1 MKANFWVLEDGM
13 RYKKTSTRTG
23 EKETKKFEIIQRIR
37 RIGGG
42 KYSRIVNVDDGKGEA
57 SLDYCGIILLDH
69 DFVGVL
75 PKRSLRKCE
84 SGPEYEQAAIKL
96 LPLLVQVLLRFYHE
110 SSGRVEDLVDDFL
123 FTDDNESASNTLAA
137 AIHLL
142 EDYERD
148 GLLRRR
154 KRVRKRYGFGKIDW
168 NRTIQ
173 RTPAIMSESG
183 PFYPSPISVASA
195 DDVLDP
201 LIMIHR
207 ACIKDCYRRWGW
219 LFQPSRISLSSLGRV
234 FSEDADWLPFDFD
247 EVMMVLER
255 SLSLSFSDREMSV
268 IHFMQAYIR
277 AKQDPEN
284 QNVFGVTKYY
294 RVWERICKWVFKD
307 DRRFYESDF
316 LPQPKWEIRKKQ
328 GAKALRR
335 ELGKSQAYGQKGMK
349 EEYKKQIPDVM
360 RKRKETF
367 FILDAKY
374 YNFECSMPGAPDII
388 KQYYYEDTIRDY
400 LLREGVDTLG
410 IAQTS
415 NAFIMPDY
423 SDSGISGHGIEFQGV
438 AKFDLLPDWRSLPV
452 FTIDAM
458 AAMEAYA
465 NRDEKRA
472 LCEQWL
478 DVIES
483 RLATPLAVKN

>member
-13 RYKKTSTRTG
+13 RYKKTSTKAD
-23 EKETKKFEIIQRIR
+23 EKETKKFEIIERIR

-42 KYSRIVNVDDGKGEA
+42 KYSRIVKVDDSKGEA
-57 SLDYCGIILLDH
+57 SLDYCGIIVLGR
-69 DFVGVL
+69 DFIGVL
-75 PKRSLRKCE
+75 PKRSLRKCG
-84 SGPEYEQAAIKL
+84 SDSEYEQAAIKL

-110 SSGRVEDLVDDFL
+110 SSGRVEELVDDFL
-123 FTDDNESASNTLAA
+123 FADDNENASNTLAA

-154 KRVRKRYGFGKIDW
+154 KKERKRDGFGKIDW

-183 PFYPSPISVASA
+183 PFYPSPISVASSN
-195 DDVLDP
+195 DVLDP

-219 LFQPSRISLSSLGRV
+219 LFQPSRISLSSIDRV
-234 FSEDADWLPFDFD
+234 FSDDADWLPFDFD

-268 IHFMQAYIR
+268 IRFMQAYIR
-277 AKQDPEN
+277 AKQDPES
-284 QNVFGVTKYY
+284 QNVFGVTKYH
-294 RVWERICKWVFKD
+294 RVWEHICKWVFKD
-307 DRRFYESDF
+307 NQRFYESDF
-316 LPQPKWEIRKKQ
+316 LPQPKWEIRKK
-328 GAKALRR
+328 RR
-335 ELGKSQAYGQKGMK
+335 AIASRGKLGGFQVYGQKSMK

-360 RKRKETF
+360 LRRKETF

-374 YNFECSMPGAPDII
+374 YNFEYSMPGAPDII
-388 KQYYYEDTIRDY
+388 KQYYYEDTIRDH
-400 LLREGVDTLG
+400 LLQDDVDTLG
-410 IAQTS
+410 VTQTS

-423 SDSGISGHGIEFQGV
+423 PGSGISGHGIEFQGI

-452 FTIDAM
+452 FTIDATD
-458 AAMEAYA
+458 AMEAYA
-465 NRDEKRA
+465 NRDEKRVP
-472 LCEQWL
+472 CEQWL
-478 DVIES
+478 DVIEGQ
-483 RLATPLAVKN
+483 LATPLEGKN